1 MQRLS
6 NQEKAILYND
16 MLRRYQLLQEEV
28 RKIKAQDINVSEPN
42 QRKIDEIEKK
52 MQRIYNDTQK
62 LYK

>member
-1 MQRLS
+1 MQRLN
-6 NQEKAILYND
+6 NQEKAQLYND

-28 RKIKAQDINVSEPN
+28 RKIKAEDINVSEVN
-42 QRKIDEIEKK
+42 QRKINEIEKK

>member
-1 MQRLS
+1 MQRLN
-6 NQEKAILYND
+6 NQEKAVLYND

-28 RKIKAQDINVSEPN
+28 RKIKAQNINVSDSD

-52 MQRIYNDTQK
+52 MKRIYNDTQK